1 MNIMKISLLL
11 LTAGSFF
18 SFSTY
23 GAPPIPTPNRGRMH
37 DFNARW
43 DSESPEAKA
52 AMKRRYEIMILL
64 QAYKIVPEELKEG
77 LKAEIM
83 LRLREDY
90 IANRQHRE
98 NIIRR
103 METELESLRQKQEAD
118 TKEEVDSVMEAEFD
132 RLCNMPIDMHN
143 TPDNRHLQ
151 GRVSSK
157 KD

>member
-1 MNIMKISLLL
+1 MRCTSINNNLFGFVANFEQRYTS
-11 LTAGSFF
+11 
-18 SFSTY
+18 
-23 GAPPIPTPNRGRMH
+23 
-37 DFNARW
+37 FNAI
-43 DSESPEAKA
+43 A
-52 AMKRRYEIMILL
+52 A
-64 QAYKIVPEELKEG
+64 EG
-77 LKAEIM
+77 
-83 LRLREDY
+83 
-90 IANRQHRE
+90 E